1 MEKFGNVES
10 CQNFESENEGEEGS
24 EKEGS
29 VVFFFF
35 KRNYTFLRCYVEWS
49 ASWQL
54 Q

>member
-29 VVFFFF
+29 VVVFFLQE
-35 KRNYTFLRCYVEWS
+35 KLYVSTLLR
-49 ASWQL
+49 
-54 Q
+54 